1 MEENRIINMEENGT
15 ELNIEDLE
23 DVNGGAKVSYTV
35 KCSHCKKS
43 YTATG
48 KYYGLVGWIL
58 MSNSVK
64 IKAARMARDCEYGHM
79 MDML

>member
-1 MEENRIINMEENGT
+1 MKELNNTNME
-15 ELNIEDLE
+15 LNTQDLE
-23 DVNGGAKVSYTV
+23 QVIGGAKVSYTV